1 MFSQLYTIHARIDGE
16 VLPCVF
22 SLLPN
27 KLLVVLLN
35 KSPDLNPSSIM
46 VDFEQGAINAFK
58 ARFPDADMTG
68 CFFHLCQNVYK
79 HVQSNGLQQRYG
91 QDADFALAVRMIP
104 ALVLFQSVTYQ
115 IVMKHWR
122 TACRKTLI
130 PSWVTLRSITSR
142 IMYEL
147 EVCSDGTTEAQPR
160 SFRQN
165 RPTASTLSDIM
176 QVQHMSRKIR
186 ENAETFPYLAKL

>member
-1 MFSQLYTIHARIDGE
+1 MGTGTCVKLKEPTEFKRR
-16 VLPCVF
+16 VL
-22 SLLPN
+22 
-27 KLLVVLLN
+27 
-35 KSPDLNPSSIM
+35 
-46 VDFEQGAINAFK
+46 
-58 ARFPDADMTG
+58 
-68 CFFHLCQNVYK
+68 
-79 HVQSNGLQQRYG
+79 
-91 QDADFALAVRMIP
+91 
-104 ALVLFQSVTYQ
+104 
-115 IVMKHWR
+115 
-122 TACRKTLI
+122 
-130 PSWVTLRSITSR
+130 SR